1 MSHSTECETLCEQKQ
16 GMWRHVE
23 YNSLTDATNREGI
36 IKSFWTCDKIEYL
49 NTNLRHW
56 RNTTN

>member
-36 IKSFWTCDKIEYL
+36 IKSF
-49 NTNLRHW
+49 
-56 RNTTN
+56 